1 MDVVILAGGL
11 GTRLSEYTYE
21 TPKPMVNIGDYPI
34 LIHIMNI
41 YIKHG
46 HKDFY
51 VAMGYKFEL
60 IIKYFLADRYNNEYL
75 SKEII
80 KIKNYKNKFLNSD
93 VNINLVN
100 TGQDTMTGGRLKRL
114 EKFIDSENFLLTYG
128 DGLSNIN
135 LSELINFH
143 KEKNKIATLTAVHP
157 PAQFGELQL
166 NGNEVILFE
175 EKPEMM
181 KRSWINGGFF
191 IFNKKIFS
199 FINGDNIMLERQ
211 PLEELSKVREL
222 LAFKHEGFWQCMDN
236 KRDRD
241 YLEKI
246 IKSNKIL
253 WQ

>member
-1 MDVVILAGGL
+1 MNVVLLAGGL
-11 GTRLSEYTYE
+11 GTRLSEYTHE
-21 TPKPMVNIGDYPI
+21 TPKPMVNIGNYPI
-34 LIHIMNI
+34 LIHIMNN
-41 YIKHG
+41 YVKHG

-51 VAMGYKFEL
+51 IAMGYKFEL
-60 IIKYFLADRYNNEYL
+60 IIKYFFGDEFNNEYL

-80 KIKNYKNKFLNSD
+80 KIKDYKNKLLNSD
-93 VNINLVN
+93 VNISLVN
-100 TGQDTMTGGRLKRL
+100 TGLDTMTGGRLKRL
-114 EKFIDSENFLLTYG
+114 EKYIDSENFLLTYG
-128 DGLSNIN
+128 DGLSNVNI
-135 LSELINFH
+135 SELVNFH
-143 KEKNKIATLTAVHP
+143 SENNKIATLTAVHP

-166 NGNEVILFE
+166 KGNEVVLFE

-199 FINGDNIMLERQ
+199 FINGDHIMLERQ
-211 PLEELSKVREL
+211 PLEELSKAREL

-253 WQ
+253 W

>member
-1 MDVVILAGGL
+1 MNVVLLAGGL
-11 GTRLSEYTYE
+11 GTRLSEYTHE
-21 TPKPMVNIGDYPI
+21 TPKPMVNIGNYPI
-34 LIHIMNI
+34 LIHIMNN
-41 YIKHG
+41 YVKHG

-51 VAMGYKFEL
+51 IAMGYKFEL
-60 IIKYFLADRYNNEYL
+60 IIKYFFGDEYNNEYL

-80 KIKNYKNKFLNSD
+80 KIKDYKNKLLNSD
-93 VNINLVN
+93 VNISLVN
-100 TGQDTMTGGRLKRL
+100 TGLDTMTGGRLKRL
-114 EKFIDSENFLLTYG
+114 EKYIDSENFLLTYG
-128 DGLSNIN
+128 DGLSNVNI
-135 LSELINFH
+135 SELVNFH
-143 KEKNKIATLTAVHP
+143 NENNKIATLTAVHP

-166 NGNEVILFE
+166 KGNEVVLFE

-199 FINGDNIMLERQ
+199 FINGDHIMLERQ
-211 PLEELSKVREL
+211 PLEELSKAREL

-253 WQ
+253 W

>member
-1 MDVVILAGGL
+1 MNVVLLAGGL
-11 GTRLSEYTYE
+11 GTRLSEYTHE
-21 TPKPMVNIGDYPI
+21 TPKPMVNIGNYPI
-34 LIHIMNI
+34 LIHIMNN
-41 YIKHG
+41 YVKHG

-51 VAMGYKFEL
+51 IAMGYKFEL
-60 IIKYFLADRYNNEYL
+60 IIKYFFGDEYNNEYL

-80 KIKNYKNKFLNSD
+80 KIKDYKNKLLNSD
-93 VNINLVN
+93 VNISLVN
-100 TGQDTMTGGRLKRL
+100 TGLDTMTGGRLKRL
-114 EKFIDSENFLLTYG
+114 EKYIDSENFLLTYG
-128 DGLSNIN
+128 DGLSNVNI
-135 LSELINFH
+135 SELVNFH
-143 KEKNKIATLTAVHP
+143 NENNKIATLTAVHP

-166 NGNEVILFE
+166 KGNEVVLFE

-199 FINGDNIMLERQ
+199 FINGDHIMLERQ
-211 PLEELSKVREL
+211 PLEELSKAREL

-253 WQ
+253 R